1 MRFVRLWLMAVFI
14 VFVVLVLTFLVIG
27 PLATYGEY

>member
-27 PLATYGEY
+27 PLATLGE

>member
-1 MRFVRLWLMAVFI
+1 MRFVRLWLLTVLI

-27 PLATYGEY
+27 PLAVYGE